1 MNSSNQKIFDFKT
14 DVVDRSFEKPVLVD
28 FWASWCGPCKQLT
41 PVLEDLAFEDQ
52 GKWELVKIN
61 TEEYPEIA
69 SYFKI
74 QSRPNC
80 KLIFEGKLIDEF
92 SGAQSKETIRKWLN
106 VHFEKMN
113 LPEEVDAQVDDFE
126 ELISDSKVFPDQQMI
141 HKLELFLSGHPEHKE
156 ALLLLGKHEIFFDP
170 ENAIRRFEDQSVAS
184 EFLEQLTD
192 MKVIREWLAVKKE
205 NDSSG
210 EALLLSAREFLYK
223 ENLTTCIEHIID
235 AVHKEASYKEELP
248 RRLGIA
254 LFHFLGSGHPVSLEY
269 RKLFDMAIY

>member
-1 MNSSNQKIFDFKT
+1 MEKNPFDFKT
-14 DVVDRSFEKPVLVD
+14 DVVDKSFEKPVLVD
-28 FWASWCGPCKQLT
+28 FWASWCAPCKQLT
-41 PVLEDLAFEDQ
+41 PVLEDLAYEDQ

-74 QSRPNC
+74 QSIPNC

-106 VHFEKMN
+106 AHFEKMN

-126 ELISDSKVFPDQQMI
+126 ELISDSLVFPDKQI
-141 HKLELFLSGHPEHKE
+141 INKLELFLSGHPEHKE

-170 ENAIRRFEDQSVAS
+170 ENAIRRFEHRKEEN
-184 EFLEQLTD
+184 EFMEQLVD
-192 MKVIREWLAVKKE
+192 MEVIREWLILEKE
-205 NDSSG
+205 MDSSG
-210 EALLLSAREFLYK
+210 EHLLLSARESLYGG
-223 ENLTTCIEHIID
+223 NLETCIEHIID
-235 AVHKEASYKEELP
+235 AVHKEASFKEELP